1 MEIVNWKVAAA
12 GPPPPMADS
21 YRPAAETGAHV
32 ARKGSRQ
39 AYVPEVHGYIDY
51 PVFDRYALKAG
62 STLEGPALIEERE
75 STCVIGSGDRLRVD
89 DRLNFVAEL
98 TG

>member
-1 MEIVNWKVAAA
+1 VEIVSGKVAAA

>member
-21 YRPAAETGAHV
+21 YRPAAETGARV

-39 AYVPEVHGYIDY
+39 AYFPEAHDYIDC

-75 STCVIGSGDRLRVD
+75 STCVIGPEDRLRVD
-89 DRLNFVAEL
+89 DRLNLVAEL
-98 TG
+98 TA